1 MGQVK
6 AYGEWAKNKGHL
18 DKNYKPI
25 DKNKGDMDWVDDYIK
40 DRDSNMPSRHS
51 NNATT
56 VQLEAVVKT
65 IFKKDPSTGIYI
77 KKEK

>member
-18 DKNYKPI
+18 DKNYNPI
-25 DKNKGDMDWVDDYIK
+25 KKDTEQMDWVDDYIK
-40 DRDSNMPSRHS
+40 DRDSNMPSRHF

-56 VQLEAVVKT
+56 MQLEAVVKT
-65 IFKKDPSTGIYI
+65 IH
-77 KKEK
+77 KKEKK